1 MAFGDKP
8 KEFNPY
14 IVNKSILDDL
24 RGKMKK
30 GSTYVNN
37 FGQTKVRSDFERG
50 VAMGRYQLL
59 CEQAEYYNKHKKRNE
74 PRYKTQGFRTL
85 DDFFKEEEKKKRNEP
100 RYKAS
105 GFESL

>member
-1 MAFGDKP
+1 MPFGNKP
-8 KEFNPY
+8 KEEFNPY
-14 IVNKSILDDL
+14 VVNKSILDDL

-59 CEQAEYYNKHKKRNE
+59 CEQAEYYNKHKK
-74 PRYKTQGFRTL
+74 
-85 DDFFKEEEKKKRNEP
+85 KKNEP

>member
-1 MAFGDKP
+1 MAFGNKA
-8 KEFNPY
+8 KEYNPY

-59 CEQAEYYNKHKKRNE
+59 CEQAEYYNKHKKNNE
-74 PRYKTQGFRTL
+74 PRYKSQGFESL
-85 DDFFKEEEKKKRNEP
+85 CDDDTSKKKRNNTK
-100 RYKAS
+100 YTTG
-105 GFESL
+105 GFEFL